1 MVARNRVLN
10 LDIGRKWKDGKYLH
24 QIHVVQSDVVELD
37 VLDDGGGAGVVG
49 RVHEGEDLGGGG
61 YPPLRLVERRQ
72 RLVSRRKLSDR
83 DQLQEVPE
91 ISFIKFTNCGGVLSG
106 SKNSP
111 MCIYIKSKVYT
122 LYIISRLI

>member
-24 QIHVVQSDVVELD
+24 QIHVVQSDVVELC
-37 VLDDGGGAGVVG
+37 VLDDGGRAGVVG

-72 RLVSRRKLSDR
+72 RLVSRRELSDG

-91 ISFIKFTNCGGVLSG
+91 IFLIKAGVVVAEWWWWA

-111 MCIYIKSKVYT
+111 MCIYIK
-122 LYIISRLI
+122 

>member
-1 MVARNRVLN
+1 M
-10 LDIGRKWKDGKYLH
+10 
-24 QIHVVQSDVVELD
+24 VQSDVVELC

-72 RLVSRRKLSDR
+72 RLVSRRELSDG

-91 ISFIKFTNCGGVLSG
+91 IFLIKAGVVVAEWWWWA

-111 MCIYIKSKVYT
+111 MCIYIK
-122 LYIISRLI
+122 